1 MVLEEEDP
9 IVPEVAIP
17 MHTRNSMFKYPRKD
31 NVYKTKSSYNFDMM
45 RAKIFANRRGTRE
58 EMWLWFAHGCT
69 GMLVGFIAFCMA
81 FCEDYLTHWK
91 AETV

>member
-1 MVLEEEDP
+1 MVIEEEDP

-91 AETV
+91 SETV